1 MIAKRVARRRDGKSS
16 FGALVKYLEDDQGKD
31 SRVGD
36 VTVTN
41 CQSDDTR
48 WGVLEIEATQ
58 DLNRR
63 AKSDKTYH
71 LVFSFREGED
81 VTPEVLRQI
90 ESELCKGLGYE
101 EHQRI
106 SVVHRDTDN
115 LHVHVA
121 INKIHPKTHN
131 LIEPYY
137 DHKRL
142 GELCARLE
150 VEHGLERDN
159 HVAAKSASKADD
171 LAAKSGMETLAAW
184 LKENALPGCDKAG
197 TWAELHQHFAQY
209 GVEIKKRGAGL
220 VIVNEDG
227 IAVKASTVSRSL
239 SLKALEAR
247 LGVVEES
254 PASIAKTK
262 AKAKY
267 QPRPKVRS
275 DALFARYQTEQ
286 TTNTLKQRAD
296 LAELQKQKAAALAA
310 AKLAA
315 KTKRAATKALK
326 GAGAGILSR
335 RLLYSQIA
343 KSHRASITKIHED
356 FAERKKKLYSKSP
369 RKAFRDWIS
378 DQAVGGDQEAL
389 GYLRATGARMK
400 GNLVGGGDGQLSTAP
415 VLPVES
421 VTRSGA
427 VTYATPAGAIRDD
440 GNRFKLAAEPTDAAI
455 AAALQLAM
463 KRHGERLSVSGTDS
477 FKAKVAAV
485 AGRLSLSVSFEDEAL
500 EKVRKASISGALSHR
515 QAAEKYISE
524 RNDKRSRGFDIMKH
538 RHFEKA
544 DEGVRAF
551 AGLRKIDGISV
562 ALFGNGEEVLAL
574 PVSASTAARLQRQ
587 RIGQEVQV
595 SADGSCQVKG
605 TTRSR

>member
-1 MIAKRVARRRDGKSS
+1 MIARRVPRRKDRKSS
-16 FGALVKYLEDDQGKD
+16 YSALVKYLENDQGKET
-31 SRVGD
+31 RVGD

-41 CQSDDTR
+41 CQSEDTR
-48 WGVLEIEATQ
+48 WAVLEIEATQ

-81 VTPEVLRQI
+81 VSPEVLRQI
-90 ESELCKGLGYE
+90 EAELCRGLGYE

-137 DHKRL
+137 DHRRL

-150 VEHGLERDN
+150 AEHGLEQDN
-159 HVAAKSASKADD
+159 HVAAKGSSKVDD

-184 LKENALPGCDKAG
+184 LKENALPGCEKAG
-197 TWAELHQHFAQY
+197 TWGELHRHLAEY
-209 GVEIKKRGAGL
+209 GVEIKKRGSGL
-220 VIVNEDG
+220 VLADENG

-239 SLKALEAR
+239 SLKALEVR
-247 LGVVEES
+247 LGAFEATH
-254 PASIAKTK
+254 ASIAK
-262 AKAKY
+262 AKPKSKY

-275 DALFARYQTEQ
+275 DGLFARYQAEQ
-286 TTNTLKQRAD
+286 AANTLKQRAD
-296 LAELQKQKAAALAA
+296 LAELKKQKEAALAA
-310 AKLAA
+310 AKLTA

-369 RKAFRDWIS
+369 RKAFRDWLS
-378 DQAVGGDQEAL
+378 DQAAGGDQESL
-389 GYLRATGARMK
+389 GYLRATGSRMK
-400 GNLVGGGDGQLSTAP
+400 GNLVGGNGGQLSTAP
-415 VLPVES
+415 VLPVDL

-440 GNRFKLAAEPTDAAI
+440 GNRFQLVAEPSDEAI

-463 KRHGERLSVSGTDS
+463 NRHGERLSVNGTDS
-477 FKAKVAAV
+477 FKAKVATV
-485 AGRLSLSVSFEDEAL
+485 AGRLCLTVNFEDEAL
-500 EKVRKASISGALSHR
+500 EKVRKASVGAAISSR
-515 QAAEKYISE
+515 KAADKYISE

-538 RHFEKA
+538 RHFELA
-544 DEGVRAF
+544 DEGVRTF
-551 AGLRKIDGISV
+551 AGLRKIDGVSV

-574 PVSASTAARLQRQ
+574 PVTASTAARLQRQ